1 MPPVFSRLR
10 QVEARGYRCP
20 HKSCRRTL
28 TVMTCRKGPRSGFDY
43 VNCFNRAHPAFWH
56 FFALGET
63 HDNMNNIPPSP
74 PRRPRSA
81 FCASPSCIKTRI
93 NRFCSRHMCKTH
105 CLLDGGC
112 PCHRESLPPSSP
124 PVDPTYAW
132 TLGSSLRNDIF
143 PSPQQRESV
152 ARARREAE
160 LNALA
165 ILTPLPPSPTA
176 SEDAVYKA
184 LVSLPSSSSS
194 SSSSSGFSFL
204 SSSTLASSSTTASS
218 SAPSSRPITLFF
230 WPTNGPVSIESTQDP
245 QICRKSH
252 LRLENIAHMLVTDV
266 FTDLDAFYQC
276 YSTQYHSWMKIS
288 TAYSIAIPADGHLF
302 VRRLGVRGTDEH
314 KHLPPSPPTVS
325 PRAVSPPTMRAVP
338 DLKGKGKAREVLV
351 IDSDDDEV
359 TVVEE
364 REPPR
369 KRRKFSPESSPTF
382 PFALMPTLPRN
393 TT

>member
-10 QVEARGYRCP
+10 QVETRGYRCP

-28 TVMTCRKGPRSGFDY
+28 TVMTCRKGPRSGLDY
-43 VNCFNRAHPAFWH
+43 VNCFNRVHPSFWH
-56 FFALGET
+56 FFALGEA
-63 HDNMNNIPPSP
+63 HNNMNNIPPSP
-74 PRRPRSA
+74 PHSA

-112 PCHRESLPPSSP
+112 PCHRESLPPSPP

-143 PSPQQRESV
+143 PAPLHLESV

-160 LNALA
+160 LSALA
-165 ILTPLPPSPTA
+165 TLTPLPPSPTA
-176 SEDAVYKA
+176 SEDAVYNA
-184 LVSLPSSSSS
+184 LVSLPS

-204 SSSTLASSSTTASS
+204 SSSTLASSSTPASSSASS
-218 SAPSSRPITLFF
+218 SAPSSRPITIFF
-230 WPTNGPVSIESTQDP
+230 WPTNGPVSIESTQDS

-252 LRLENIAHMLVTDV
+252 LRLLDIAHMLVTDV

-302 VRRLGVRGTDEH
+302 VRRLGVM
-314 KHLPPSPPTVS
+314 LPHSLQPTRPRSTIRCLKDISRCIPSITQQ
-325 PRAVSPPTMRAVP
+325 RRN
-338 DLKGKGKAREVLV
+338 RQ
-351 IDSDDDEV
+351 ID
-359 TVVEE
+359 
-364 REPPR
+364 
-369 KRRKFSPESSPTF
+369 FI
-382 PFALMPTLPRN
+382 TL
-393 TT
+393 